1 MFAMRSALLTYVLVL
16 AAGGATQAP
25 GNAAPS
31 VDGRWQ
37 VTSMAMNGQT
47 LTGSDGDLLLEF
59 SGTDYV
65 QLRQGR
71 VDERGTFIVDRSAS
85 PMAID
90 FVIVEGAA
98 ANMTQRGIVEIA
110 GDALRLQL

>member
-1 MFAMRSALLTYVLVL
+1 MVI
-16 AAGGATQAP
+16 
-25 GNAAPS
+25 
-31 VDGRWQ
+31 
-37 VTSMAMNGQT
+37 NGQT
-47 LTGSDGDLLLEF
+47 LAGSDGDLLLEF

-71 VDERGTFIVDRSAS
+71 VDERGTFMVDRSAS

-110 GDALRLQL
+110 GETLRLQLSGPGDAIRPRTTSGRVAIRC